1 MILAHS
7 LIGVPITH
15 FLIKN
20 KTEFQNKPIFV
31 NMMYAVGIVAAVFP
45 DFDLSLSF
53 FINELDHR
61 KLVSHSVVPYLVIFL
76 VGILLSRIFKKYTSE
91 IKILNLIFLVGV
103 LSHLFLDFLVGGISL
118 LAPLTRSSFGFPI
131 YFNYTSDFYY
141 KYFSS
146 FYFLL
151 ELPLI
156 AYSIYMIVK
165 LKNFLAVKTLPFLF
179 LTIAIFM
186 VFSNF

>member
-20 KTEFQNKPIFV
+20 KTEFQNRPVFI

-76 VGILLSRIFKKYTSE
+76 AGILLSRIFKKYTS
-91 IKILNLIFLVGV
+91 ICR
-103 LSHLFLDFLVGGISL
+103 LSHN
-118 LAPLTRSSFGFPI
+118 SF
-131 YFNYTSDFYY
+131 FNCGNHN
-141 KYFSS
+141 
-146 FYFLL
+146 
-151 ELPLI
+151 
-156 AYSIYMIVK
+156 AY
-165 LKNFLAVKTLPFLF
+165 
-179 LTIAIFM
+179 
-186 VFSNF
+186 